1 MESVISFSALAA
13 GIMIGLG
20 ALGAG
25 VGIGILGSKF
35 LEGLARQPELAGVLT
50 PRMFLMLGL
59 TDAVPIIAI
68 AFAAFLMFANP
79 FVGQYEDATENVVHE
94 VSETDGG

>member
-1 MESVISFSALAA
+1 MESIISFSALAA

-35 LEGLARQPELAGVLT
+35 LEGLARQPEIG
-50 PRMFLMLGL
+50 RG
-59 TDAVPIIAI
+59 TDAADVP
-68 AFAAFLMFANP
+68 
-79 FVGQYEDATENVVHE
+79 DAGP
-94 VSETDGG
+94 D